1 MIYNEDITKNYIFF
15 NYSVI
20 KYLGKEKP
28 YKKERKKNMEDTIA
42 AISTAQ
48 GIGAI
53 SIIRMSGPDSLI
65 IANKIFD
72 KDILSAKTHTI
83 HYGHIVMNNEIIDEV
98 LISVMLAPKTFTK
111 ENVIEINCH
120 GGINTTN
127 KVLELL
133 LTNGA
138 RLAEPGEFTKRAF
151 LNGRID
157 LTEAEGI
164 MNLIESKSDI
174 SRKLS
179 INQITGQVSSL
190 IDDLRNDLV
199 KIISNIEVNI
209 DYPEY
214 DDVEVLTNE
223 KITPAL
229 KKLINKMQNIVEKSA
244 DGKIITEGL
253 NIGIIGRPNVGKS
266 SLLNA
271 LLEEQK
277 AIVTD
282 IEGTTRDLVEG
293 KFLLNGIVCNIIDT
307 AGIRNTDN
315 LVEKIGVN
323 KSYEIIDKADLII
336 YLLNNNEELYKED
349 YELLEKIK
357 QKNYLIVVNKTDL
370 PKKINIQ
377 EPNIIE
383 MSIKNN
389 LGIDTLKNKII
400 ELFNLEKL
408 ATNDPTYL
416 SSARSISLLKRS
428 LNILEES
435 INKINDYPI
444 DIIELDLKEAW
455 SLLGEING
463 KTYKDELID
472 EMFSRFCLGK

>member
-1 MIYNEDITKNYIFF
+1 MKN
-15 NYSVI
+15 
-20 KYLGKEKP
+20 
-28 YKKERKKNMEDTIA
+28 
-42 AISTAQ
+42 
-48 GIGAI
+48 
-53 SIIRMSGPDSLI
+53 
-65 IANKIFD
+65 AN
-72 KDILSAKTHTI
+72 S
-83 HYGHIVMNNEIIDEV
+83 
-98 LISVMLAPKTFTK
+98 
-111 ENVIEINCH
+111 
-120 GGINTTN
+120 
-127 KVLELL
+127 
-133 LTNGA
+133 
-138 RLAEPGEFTKRAF
+138 
-151 LNGRID
+151 
-157 LTEAEGI
+157 
-164 MNLIESKSDI
+164 
-174 SRKLS
+174 
-179 INQITGQVSSL
+179 
-190 IDDLRNDLV
+190 
-199 KIISNIEVNI
+199 
-209 DYPEY
+209 
-214 DDVEVLTNE
+214 
-223 KITPAL
+223 
-229 KKLINKMQNIVEKSA
+229 
-244 DGKIITEGL
+244 GKIITEGL

-323 KSYEIIDKADLII
+323 KSYEIIEKADLII

-389 LGIDTLKNKII
+389 FGIDTLKNKII

-408 ATNDPTYL
+408 AMNDPTYL